1 MTSAYLVLDLQ
12 NDLVHADGASGKGP
26 LGEAV
31 RSRRIIEN
39 TNKVIAKA
47 RAAGAPVIFVRV
59 GFSEDYRECSPTS
72 PMFSGLRKAGLMKLG
87 SFGTEIHPDL
97 DRKPEDILITKHR
110 VSPFY
115 GTELEVILRAKKIS
129 RIVASGVS
137 TPAVVQACI
146 REAHDRDY
154 ECVVVEDACAAPGVV
169 EHDESIAVLKRFS
182 AVATAD
188 EVSFA

>member
-12 NDLVHADGASGKGP
+12 NDLVHDDGASGKGP

-59 GFSEDYRECSPTS
+59 GFSEDYRECSSTS

-97 DRKPEDILITKHR
+97 ERRPEDVLITKHR

-129 RIVASGVS
+129 RVVASGVS

-154 ECVVVEDACAAPGVV
+154 ECVVVEDACAAPGAI
-169 EHDESIAVLKRFS
+169 EHDESIAVLKRFA
-182 AVATAD
+182 AVSTAD